1 MIPIATDTSIRRTPY
16 ANYALIAINVFIF
29 AVDFL
34 FGNATSGR
42 TSIGKIIDLGVLHA
56 DLPELYQF
64 ITYQFLH
71 GGTMHLLGNMLFLY
85 VFGNPVNAKMGD
97 APYVFFYLACGV
109 FAAFGFVMFNASP
122 IVGASGSIAGITTAY
137 LALFPR
143 SHVTVLYWF
152 YIIGTFEIPSIWLI
166 IFKIILWDNI
176 IAPGYV
182 LHGESHVAYD
192 AHLAGYAFGFIA
204 IVLMLVFRLLPRD
217 QFDIVAVSRRWLQ
230 RRSMRSAMADP
241 NAQARAQY
249 GRVARPVSANDM
261 NTRPAR
267 SSEHDQVT
275 QLRLQVNQLLA
286 QNARDEAANA
296 YAKLLELDSSQVLP
310 RVQQLEIANQLYTQH
325 RIPQAAAAY
334 EKFLSQYPHAPE
346 HNEVKLLLG
355 IIYTRDLQQYEVG
368 AAHLRQ
374 VRDSLADE
382 KRLQQCRHWLSVAS
396 QELGRSEPEV

>member
-16 ANYALIAINVFIF
+16 VNYALIAVNVFIF
-29 AVDFL
+29 AMDFL
-34 FGNATSGR
+34 FGGSMAQRSE
-42 TSIGKIIDLGVLHA
+42 IGHLIDLGVLHA
-56 DLPELYQF
+56 DLPALYQF

-97 APYVFFYLACGV
+97 GPYLFFYLACGV
-109 FAAFGFVMFNASP
+109 FAAFGFALFNTSP

-152 YIIGTFEIPSIWLI
+152 YIIGTFEIPSMLLI
-166 IFKIILWDNI
+166 TFKMILWDNI
-176 IAPGYV
+176 IMPGYV
-182 LHGESHVAYD
+182 WQGQTNVAYG
-192 AHLAGYAFGFIA
+192 AHLAGYAFGFAA
-204 IVLMLVFRLLPRD
+204 IILMLILRFLPRD
-217 QFDIVAVSRRWLQ
+217 QFDIVAVTRRWLQ
-230 RRSMRSAMADP
+230 RRSMRSVMSDP
-241 NAQARAQY
+241 GAQARAQY
-249 GRVARPVSANDM
+249 GRVARPISVKDV
-261 NTRPAR
+261 NTRSTNAGQDDR
-267 SSEHDQVT
+267 VT

-296 YAKLLELDSSQVLP
+296 YAQLMEIDPSQVLP

-325 RIPQAAAAY
+325 RIPQAAASY

-346 HNEVKLLLG
+346 SNEVKLLLG

-374 VRDSLADE
+374 VLDTLTDD

-396 QELGRSEPEV
+396 QALGRSEPEV